1 MGGFMEAD
9 ESLYK
14 AAEKVLYRYTKQKNI
29 YMEQVKAYGEIDRDT
44 GGTGYFC
51 SLLCTGANGK
61 FQYLTGTKV

>member
-44 GGTGYFC
+44 GGDGLF
-51 SLLCTGANGK
+51 L
-61 FQYLTGTKV
+61 